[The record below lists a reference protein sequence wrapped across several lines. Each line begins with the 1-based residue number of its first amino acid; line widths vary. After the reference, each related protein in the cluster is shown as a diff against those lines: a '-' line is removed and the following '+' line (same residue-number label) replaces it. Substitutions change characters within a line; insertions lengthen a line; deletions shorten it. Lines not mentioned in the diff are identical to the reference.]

1 MKSRER
7 HAQPQRPLKK
17 TLPGRVGREE
27 GVGGGVA
34 EGEDDGDVEEEERGR
49 VRGGDVEREA
59 PGLRDERGDDEDLT
73 SLCEPWAAWCCR
85 TSSAARE

>member
-1 MKSRER
+1 MLRDRLDDEQAGSHRLGKNSSASKTSTKPSRDGT
-7 HAQPQRPLKK
+7 HSLNGALKK

-49 VRGGDVEREA
+49 VVRRRGAR
-59 PGLRDERGDDEDLT
+59 
-73 SLCEPWAAWCCR
+73 
-85 TSSAARE
+85 SAGPAR